1 VTLSWGTAHLAL
13 EEVTKSGRKGPAA
26 VLGCGAV
33 GLATA
38 RLLQSRGFEVTIY
51 AKELPPE
58 TTSNVAGASWYPSLI
73 VDEALRT
80 PDFDAQ
86 FEKAARFS
94 HRYFQGLVGER
105 YGVHWREQYNL
116 SDAPIGEPWEFAL
129 LRDLF
134 PEPRALPPSEHPF
147 ASPYVVVDNMMFI
160 EPPVYLATLLEDFR
174 LGDGRLRVRAFA
186 TPAEVGALEES
197 IVVNCTGLGARELF
211 GDRDLVAV
219 KGQLSVLLPQPEVD
233 YAVATNDLYMFP
245 RRDGIL
251 LGGTR
256 ERSVETHEANLAAEG
271 RILQGHKLIF
281 DEMR

>member
-58 TTSNVAGASWYPSLI
+58 TTSNVSGASWYPSLI
-73 VDEALRT
+73 VDEALRA
-80 PDFDAQ
+80 PGFDAQ

-105 YGVHWREQYNL
+105 YGVHWREQYTL
-116 SDAPIGEPWEFAL
+116 SDAPIGDPWEFVW

-134 PEPRALPPSEHPF
+134 PETRALATSEHPF

-160 EPPVYLATLLEDFR
+160 EPPVYLAAVLEDFR
-174 LGDGRLRVRAFA
+174 LGNGRVRVRTFA

-197 IVVNCTGLGARELF
+197 IVVNCTGFGARELF

-256 ERSVETHEANLAAEG
+256 ERGVETHEPDQAAEG

-281 DEMR
+281 DGMR